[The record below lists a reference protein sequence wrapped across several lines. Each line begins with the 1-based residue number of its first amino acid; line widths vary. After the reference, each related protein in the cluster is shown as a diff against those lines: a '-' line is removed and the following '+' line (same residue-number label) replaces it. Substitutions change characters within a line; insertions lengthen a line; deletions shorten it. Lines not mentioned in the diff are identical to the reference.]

1 MDEEKIAA
9 LTAAIE
15 ALTLK
20 MEAMGV
26 ASDTAKNITSAGT
39 SFVNATR
46 KAAKDIDNLRKAGK
60 SEAEIAKKL
69 SEELAALTADYKA
82 GAITLEEFNKKAAV
96 FKTSLGNLSEA
107 LDETT
112 KKEIQRDLDE
122 AEAVNTRLAA
132 NKVMVSSI
140 NQTMKSLVVATFT
153 ASTSILKAVQSGGD
167 GIAVA
172 NSILNAEITAG
183 QQSFNALSSGVK
195 TTADAFS
202 KMPGK
207 VGLLATGISA
217 LTSVFQNV
225 ADATV
230 AYEKARLDIMN
241 VQATKVMSSFMA
253 ISSTG
258 ANFAAGMDEL
268 KGIVAETGVSMD
280 TLSKIQKT
288 NAETISGAGIGMQA
302 GFRKLAKTFAGAEG
316 NQLKSSLLNLGFSIE
331 EQGEVVAKTME
342 QMRRS
347 GRDMSTV
354 SQSDIASSTRDY
366 AENLRTISAI
376 TGQDAKAKMQQA
388 RDAATNAAVE
398 NKIRKMTRDGDVKAR
413 EKFQRDYAIA
423 ASKGLEKAF
432 LQQFA
437 TSDMNGRGGI
447 VTDISSAIVMNQTG
461 SEQSVKDLVANT
473 HNKDYAGSNTEAA
486 RLSGKLGGEL
496 NSDTAVTN
504 MSSLGLAQ
512 MLGTN
517 TGAAGAASELYSNVQ
532 KESLKGATS
541 SEAAVAAQQEVVK
554 SMQTLSKTTQ
564 DLNDIQIKGEQA
576 RAKLEGDLFA
586 NLEEYTAKM
595 KSALE
600 NAGMLADLKPVDKTS
615 MVLSSVAT
623 GIGSLVTGLLEFKA
637 ASLLLGTRTASVTG
651 VFGTLGGTLTS
662 ASVTIAGAASSAGAA
677 LTAAGSTI
685 VGAASSAATT
695 LSGAMSTA
703 GTAIAGASAGTVA
716 LAAVSATA
724 AAAGLQAANSVW
736 DGGDGANFLNDA
748 LNSALQK
755 AFDVDS
761 LGIFAYNLSH
771 TDPLSNAEQKQDTK
785 TPTNKE
791 SDKSTA
797 NIVAAIDKNKP
808 IDPAQST
815 ANIVAAIDK
824 NKPIDPAQSTANI
837 VAAIDKN
844 KPIDPAQSTAN
855 IVAAIDK
862 NKPIDPAQSTANIV
876 AAIDKNK
883 PIDPAQST
891 ANIVAAIDKNKPI
904 DPAQST
910 ANIVAAIDKNKPIDP
925 AQSNN
930 NLLSA
935 IEKSKLFHDNDTYTA
950 FTAIDSSSFA
960 PVIAAIEKN
969 KPESNLASDASTVNL
984 SKDIGAMAPLNSSAR
999 IVNQNSPTLDD
1010 SNVKTKMA
1018 QEADISTKAA
1028 MSTINKTALDNVQVS
1043 LNDASVLTAFKPIV
1057 EMLSKY
1063 FEDTKAEGN
1072 TESSQRAMVTALAK
1086 VTTLLT
1092 EQNKMVEQTTG
1103 LMQDL
1108 VDTSSDHKHI
1118 SSRIYRA
1125 TV

>member
-876 AAIDKNK
+876 AAI
-883 PIDPAQST
+883 
-891 ANIVAAIDKNKPI
+891 VDKNKPI

>member
-20 MEAMGV
+20 MESMGV

-39 SFVNATR
+39 SFVTATR

-60 SEAEIAKKL
+60 SESEIAKKL

-96 FKTSLGNLSEA
+96 FKTSMSNLSEA

-140 NQTMKSLVVATFT
+140 NQTMKSLVVASFT

-172 NSILNAEITAG
+172 NSILNAELTAG
-183 QQSFNALSSGVK
+183 QQTFNALSTGIK

-217 LTSVFQNV
+217 LTSVFQNI

-241 VQATKVMSSFMA
+241 VQATKVISSFMA

-258 ANFAAGMDEL
+258 ANFATGMDEL
-268 KGIVAETGVSMD
+268 KGIVAETGMSMD

-288 NAETISGAGIGMQA
+288 NAESISGAGIGMQA
-302 GFRKLAKTFAGAEG
+302 GFRKLTKTFAGAEG
-316 NQLKSSLLNLGFSIE
+316 NQLKASLLNLGFSLE
-331 EQGEVVAKTME
+331 EQGDVVAKTME

-354 SQSDIASSTRDY
+354 SQTDITSSTRDY
-366 AENLRTISAI
+366 AENLRTIAAI

-398 NKIRKMTRDGDVKAR
+398 NKIRKMTRDGDTKAR
-413 EKFQRDYAIA
+413 EKFQRDYSIA
-423 ASKGLEKAF
+423 ASKGVEKAY

-437 TSDMNGRGGI
+437 TSDLKGHGGI
-447 VTDISSAIVMNQTG
+447 VTDTSSAIMLNQTG
-461 SEQSVKDLVANT
+461 AGQTVNDLVANT
-473 HNKDYAGSNTEAA
+473 SNRDYAASNTESA
-486 RLSGKLGGEL
+486 RLNGKLGGEL
-496 NSDTAVTN
+496 TSDKAVEN
-504 MSSLGLAQ
+504 MSHLGMAQ
-512 MLGTN
+512 LVGTN
-517 TGAAGAASELYSNVQ
+517 AGAAGAASEMYGNVQ
-532 KESLKGATS
+532 KESLKGATTP
-541 SEAAVAAQQEVVK
+541 EASVAAQQEVVK
-554 SMQTLSKTTQ
+554 SMNTLSKTTQ

-595 KSALE
+595 KAALGH
-600 NAGMLADLKPVDKTS
+600 AGMLADLKPVDKTS
-615 MVLSSVAT
+615 MILSSVVT

-637 ASLLLGTRTASVTG
+637 ASLLLGSSTASVTG

-662 ASVTIAGAASSAGAA
+662 ASTAIAGAASSAGAA
-677 LTAAGSTI
+677 LTTAGSAIAGT
-685 VGAASSAATT
+685 ASSAAAT

-703 GTAIAGASAGTVA
+703 GTAIAGASAGTLA
-716 LAAVSATA
+716 LAATTVTAVAAT
-724 AAAGLQAANSVW
+724 GQALYNINE
-736 DGGDGANFLNDA
+736 GAHNFLNDA
-748 LNSALQK
+748 LETVLGIDSIGGFVYDK
-755 AFDVDS
+755 THGDS
-761 LGIFAYNLSH
+761 L
-771 TDPLSNAEQKQDTK
+771 SNTAQKQDTK
-785 TPTNKE
+785 KTTNNE

-824 NKPIDPAQSTANI
+824 
-837 VAAIDKN
+837 V
-844 KPIDPAQSTAN
+844 
-855 IVAAIDK
+855 
-862 NKPIDPAQSTANIV
+862 
-876 AAIDKNK
+876 
-883 PIDPAQST
+883 
-891 ANIVAAIDKNKPI
+891 KPI

-930 NLLSA
+930 NFLSA
-935 IEKSKLFHDNDTYTA
+935 IEKAKLFHNNDTYTA

-969 KPESNLASDASTVNL
+969 KPESKLDSDASIVDLT
-984 SKDIGAMAPLNSSAR
+984 KKIDTMAPLNSSAR
-999 IVNQNSPTLDD
+999 IVNQNSPTLDET
-1010 SNVKTKMA
+1010 NAKTKMA

-1057 EMLSKY
+1057 EILTKY
-1063 FEDTKAEGN
+1063 FEDTK
-1072 TESSQRAMVTALAK
+1072 TESNSGNSQQAMVTALAK